1 MSTDNEKQPITAEEE
16 VQNTETAASAEKE
29 PKPKKESKKDKK
41 NAEIEKL
48 ALQLS
53 ELDDKYKRVLAEY
66 DNYRKRTAKE
76 RESVFGDGKAS
87 AISAFLPL
95 IDNLG
100 RGAAQE
106 NADEGVKMMLKQAN
120 EILEKMRVKTVGEKG
135 ETFDPNFHNAVM
147 HVDDDCV
154 EDNTI
159 VEVFQQGFKCG
170 EKVIRF
176 AMVKVAN

>member
-135 ETFDPNFHNAVM
+135 ETFDPNFHNAVL
-147 HVDDDCV
+147 HVDD
-154 EDNTI
+154 ESLGENEI
-159 VEVFQQGFKCG
+159 AEVLMCG
-170 EKVIRF
+170 YTMDDRLIRP
-176 AMVKVAN
+176 AVVKVAN